1 MSLHLYRRHR
11 RDCKA
16 GHAED
21 SRTGEF
27 EERKKGFKRC
37 DCPIFGAG
45 TIGGKRSRKT
55 TGQWEWDAARA
66 VLALVETNPAPI
78 GDPPL
83 NAPADSVSGDGRAD
97 RQRSPVA
104 EVTAAFLARSEARG
118 VVDATLRKYK
128 TFVKQFLAYCD
139 ARGYAYIDQLS
150 VADMDRFYG
159 SWKDGPRSRG
169 KKLGKLRSFIKFCV
183 KRKWL
188 ADNIADDLE
197 APEGSSLAAN
207 KSPFTDDELKRI
219 YEACDKFGPP
229 IPPGPGHRAWGGEDT
244 KDFILLSVYTGLRIS
259 DVCLFDVPKRLNG
272 NDIFLRM
279 HKTKKELLT
288 WIPDWLVAR
297 LRDRETVHGPLIFLP
312 GESTNLR
319 TVTEQWRRRLKKIF
333 KLAGAFEEKP
343 HPHRFRSTFA
353 RILLEKGVPTAD
365 VAELIGD
372 TEAILLKHYARFVK
386 ERQTRL
392 TRILQEAF
400 ADKPKHKIVAIR

>member
-11 RDCKA
+11 RDCAA

-27 EERKKGFKRC
+27 EERKKGFRRC
-37 DCPIFGAG
+37 DCPIFAAG
-45 TIGGKRSRKT
+45 TLDGKRQRKS

-66 VLALVETNPAPI
+66 ALAQLDATPAPI
-78 GDPPL
+78 VE
-83 NAPADSVSGDGRAD
+83 APVKTAEP
-97 RQRSPVA
+97 PVA
-104 EVTAAFLARSEARG
+104 VSSVAQRPTITEITTAFLARCEARG
-118 VVDATLRKYK
+118 VINATLRKYK
-128 TFVKQFLAYCD
+128 TFVKQLVAYCD
-139 ARGYAYIDQLS
+139 ARGYVHIDQLT
-150 VADMDRFYG
+150 VTDMDRFYG

-259 DVCLFDVPKRLNG
+259 DVCLFDVAKRLDG
-272 NDIFLRM
+272 NDVFLRM
-279 HKTKKELLT
+279 HKTQKELLT

-297 LRDRETVHGPLIFLP
+297 LRARETVHGPLIFLL
-312 GESTNLR
+312 GESMNLR

-333 KLAGAFEEKP
+333 KLAGVFEEKP
-343 HPHRFRSTFA
+343 HPHRFRATFA